1 LAPSKEARENSG
13 FGALKGNKGKKG
25 KKNAA
30 AAGADA
36 SGQVDF
42 AMIKRFTNLKI
53 PAPLADDSHDATIL
67 TLKELREAL
76 IYWGKILQ
84 RQKKIKHIRSSRK
97 LKSLE
102 HYNKLADEEE
112 QWLQNEKEKIE
123 NAEDDIESGDTKI
136 SLAKIKIAQ
145 TIDKEMRLKSL
156 WNEEDDEGEDDSDED
171 RGYTVDDMG
180 DEENP
185 REEPYQKKERKSK
198 GAGAGEPRKT
208 RQAQRPNAQKFK
220 EIMKAEE
227 AFPALDNHSGDEDDG
242 SMNGDNGP
250 VPEGEIHSN
259 GGADVGAKGE
269 E

>member
-1 LAPSKEARENSG
+1 MKT
-13 FGALKGNKGKKG
+13 NKGKKG
-25 KKNAA
+25 KKNAG
-30 AAGADA
+30 AGADA
-36 SGQVDF
+36 GGQVDF

-102 HYNKLADEEE
+102 EYNKMADDEE

-123 NAEDDIESGDTKI
+123 NAEDDIESGDSKI

-156 WNEEDDEGEDDSDED
+156 WNEDEDEGEEDSDDD

-185 REEPYQKKERKSK
+185 RDEPVQKKERKP
-198 GAGAGEPRKT
+198 AGHGESRKV
-208 RQAQRPNAQKFK
+208 K
-220 EIMKAEE
+220 
-227 AFPALDNHSGDEDDG
+227 
-242 SMNGDNGP
+242 
-250 VPEGEIHSN
+250 
-259 GGADVGAKGE
+259 
-269 E
+269 

>member
-1 LAPSKEARENSG
+1 MAPSKESRETSS
-13 FGALKGNKGKKG
+13 FGALKSNKGKKG

-30 AAGADA
+30 VASGADA

-53 PAPLADDSHDATIL
+53 PAPLGDDSLDATIL

-97 LKSLE
+97 LKSLDD
-102 HYNKLADEEE
+102 YNNMADEEE

-145 TIDKEMRLKSL
+145 TIDKEMRLKTL
-156 WNEEDDEGEDDSDED
+156 WNEEDDDGEDDSEED

-180 DEENP
+180 DEESP
-185 REEPYQKKERKSK
+185 RDAPAQRRERKPK
-198 GAGAGEPRKT
+198 AAGAGERKVK
-208 RQAQRPNAQKFK
+208 QAQRPNAQKFK
-220 EIMKAEE
+220 EIMKADE
-227 AFPALDNHSGDEDDG
+227 AFPALDNQSGEEDDG
-242 SMNGDNGP
+242 SMNDDNGP
-250 VPEGEIHSN
+250 APDGEIGS
-259 GGADVGAKGE
+259 
-269 E
+269 

>member
-1 LAPSKEARENSG
+1 MAPSKESRESVG
-13 FGALKGNKGKKG
+13 FVGSKGKGKKG

-30 AAGADA
+30 AAPGTDA
-36 SGQVDF
+36 SGQLDF

-53 PAPLADDSHDATIL
+53 PAPLADDSLDATIL
-67 TLKELREAL
+67 TLQELKEAL

-97 LKSLE
+97 LKSLDD
-102 HYNKLADEEE
+102 YNNMADEEE

-123 NAEDDIESGDTKI
+123 NAEDDIESGDAKI

-156 WNEEDDEGEDDSDED
+156 WHEEDDEGEDESEED

-185 REEPYQKKERKSK
+185 RDEPYQKRERKPK
-198 GAGAGEPRKT
+198 GTGETRKVK
-208 RQAQRPNAQKFK
+208 QAQRPNAQKFK
-220 EIMKAEE
+220 EIMKADE
-227 AFPALDNHSGDEDDG
+227 AFPALDN
-242 SMNGDNGP
+242 
-250 VPEGEIHSN
+250 
-259 GGADVGAKGE
+259 
-269 E
+269 